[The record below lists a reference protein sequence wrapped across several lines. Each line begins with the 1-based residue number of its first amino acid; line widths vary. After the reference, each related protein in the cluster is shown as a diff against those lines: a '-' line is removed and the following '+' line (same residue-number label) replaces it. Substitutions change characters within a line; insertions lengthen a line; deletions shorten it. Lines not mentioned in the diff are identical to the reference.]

1 MTLTELITE
10 ARAVDWDFAHW
21 CYANG
26 HDASDP
32 DARNMFERL
41 LAYARREGR
50 PGFAL
55 TGRFADSSR
64 CAFKKIGRFVRPSS
78 RGSSCPTARLQNS
91 FLVCELIKHV
101 NVCFTSWLRKNVL
114 ERSKAASDW
123 LASSLKRANWHFLR
137 SRGLETVLKLP
148 EVILSDLETPR
159 QPAAQ
164 ARIAARNGFTP
175 TMFIARVRL

>member
-1 MTLTELITE
+1 
-10 ARAVDWDFAHW
+10 
-21 CYANG
+21 
-26 HDASDP
+26 
-32 DARNMFERL
+32 
-41 LAYARREGR
+41 
-50 PGFAL
+50 
-55 TGRFADSSR
+55 
-64 CAFKKIGRFVRPSS
+64 
-78 RGSSCPTARLQNS
+78 
-91 FLVCELIKHV
+91 VCELIKHV

-123 LASSLKRANWHFLR
+123 LASSLKRADWHFLR